1 MRAGLMYLFSF
12 LNVCFLAAVNT
23 GKLPDYPGF
32 SVALSP

>member
-12 LNVCFLAAVNT
+12 LTIILLAAVNT
-23 GKLPDYPGF
+23 GKPAGDPGF